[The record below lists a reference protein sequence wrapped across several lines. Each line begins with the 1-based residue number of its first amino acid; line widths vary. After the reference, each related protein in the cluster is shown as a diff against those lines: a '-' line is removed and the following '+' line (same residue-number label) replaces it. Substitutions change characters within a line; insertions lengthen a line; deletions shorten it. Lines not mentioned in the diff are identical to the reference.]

1 MSMSQQ
7 ARELLA
13 ETKLRVLVV
22 DDEPLARDC
31 IRIALRSHADIE
43 IVGECGSGEDAI
55 AAILDLAPDVVFL
68 DVQMPDLGGF
78 DVIEQIG
85 TERMPPVIFVTA
97 FDSHA
102 LQAFRVHALD
112 YVLKPF
118 DDARVE
124 EALEHVREHLTTRR
138 NGELGRRLA
147 ALLGDRAT
155 TIDAPLPPTSAGTYV
170 TRFGVRDDDRTR
182 FVSASSIDWFE
193 ADNNYVVL
201 HVSGAKHRLRTGIS
215 VLARS
220 LDPRQFAQIHRSIIV
235 NLDRVKEV
243 QPWFGGD
250 YVAILLDGR
259 RLRVSRT
266 YAPKVL
272 RPFQ

>member
-1 MSMSQQ
+1 MSQP
-7 ARELLA
+7 ARNTRE
-13 ETKLRVLVV
+13 KVRLRVLVV

-31 IRIALRSHADIE
+31 IRLALRPHTDVE
-43 IVGECGSGEDAI
+43 IIGECSSGEEAT
-55 AAILDLAPDVVFL
+55 AAILDLAPDLVFL

-85 TERMPPVIFVTA
+85 AERMPPVVFVTA
-97 FDSHA
+97 FDTHA

-124 EALEHVREHLTTRR
+124 EALSHAREHLTTRR
-138 NGELGRRLA
+138 DGELGRRLA
-147 ALLGDRAT
+147 ALLGDREAT
-155 TIDAPLPPTSAGTYV
+155 LAPHTTPPASPATYV
-170 TRFGVRDDDRTR
+170 SRFGVRDDDRTR
-182 FVSASSIDWFE
+182 FVAASSIDWFE
-193 ADNNYVVL
+193 ADSNYVVL
-201 HVSGAKHRLRTGIS
+201 HVGTTEYRLRTAIS

-235 NLDRVKEV
+235 NLDRVREV
-243 QPWFGGD
+243 QAWFGGD
-250 YVAILLDGR
+250 YVAILHDGR

-266 YAPKVL
+266 FAPKVL
-272 RPFQ
+272 RPLQ

>member
-1 MSMSQQ
+1 MSQP
-7 ARELLA
+7 AHDRRTA
-13 ETKLRVLVV
+13 TKLRVLVV

-31 IRIALRSHADIE
+31 IRIALRSHTDVE
-43 IVGECGSGEDAI
+43 IVGECGSGEEAI
-55 AAILDLAPDVVFL
+55 AAIVDLTPDLVFL
-68 DVQMPDLGGF
+68 DVQMPDLDGF
-78 DVIEQIG
+78 DVIEQLG

-97 FDSHA
+97 FDTHA

-124 EALEHVREHLTTRR
+124 EALEHAREHLTTRR
-138 NGELGRRLA
+138 EGELGRRLA
-147 ALLGDRAT
+147 ALLGDRTTNPIAT
-155 TIDAPLPPTSAGTYV
+155 ARPTSSGSYV

-182 FVSASSIDWFE
+182 FIPASSVDWFE

-201 HVSGAKHRLRTGIS
+201 HVSGANHRLRSAIS

-220 LDPRQFAQIHRSIIV
+220 LDPRQFAQIHRSTIV
-235 NLDRVKEV
+235 NLDRIKEV

-250 YVAILLDGR
+250 YVAILHDGR
-259 RLRVSRT
+259 QLRVSRT
-266 YAPKVL
+266 FAPKVL

>member
-1 MSMSQQ
+1 MSQP
-7 ARELLA
+7 ARNTRE
-13 ETKLRVLVV
+13 KVRLRVLVV

-31 IRIALRSHADIE
+31 IRLALRPHTDVE
-43 IVGECGSGEDAI
+43 IIGECSSGEEAT
-55 AAILDLAPDVVFL
+55 AAILDLAPDLVFL

-85 TERMPPVIFVTA
+85 AERMPPVVFVTA
-97 FDSHA
+97 FDTHA

-124 EALEHVREHLTTRR
+124 EALSHAREHLTTRR
-138 NGELGRRLA
+138 DGELGRRLA
-147 ALLGDRAT
+147 ALLGDREGTLAPDT
-155 TIDAPLPPTSAGTYV
+155 TPPTSRATYV
-170 TRFGVRDDDRTR
+170 SRFGVRDDDRTR
-182 FVSASSIDWFE
+182 FVAATSIDWFE
-193 ADNNYVVL
+193 ADSNYVVL
-201 HVSGAKHRLRTGIS
+201 HVGITEYRLRTAIS

-235 NLDRVKEV
+235 NLDRVREV
-243 QPWFGGD
+243 QAWFGGD
-250 YVAILLDGR
+250 YVAILHDGR

-266 YAPKVL
+266 FAPKVL
-272 RPFQ
+272 RPLQ